1 MRVRVRLR
9 VVAALRRLQRRWVD
23 VQSLDAT
30 SADESSFTRR
40 NTLKKVSRGLIALVS
55 VALALAALAS
65 TAAARV
71 SAHKQGTQVCVLLPD
86 TKSSARYELFDRPY
100 LAAAFKAAGVAA
112 TINNAQGDPQKQR
125 SQADDCLAN
134 GAKVVLLD
142 QLDPAS
148 GAAITNAVVNGGG
161 KVIDYDRLVVG
172 SKASYYVSFD
182 NVKVGVLQGKGLA
195 AALKSKH
202 GAVVAELNGGITDNN
217 AKLFK
222 QGYDSVLNPLYKSGA
237 LKKAVAGDQW
247 TDWDPNKGLTIFEQM
262 LARNGNNIQ
271 GVLAA
276 NDGLAGAVVS
286 ALKNHGL
293 KPVALTGQDATPTGV
308 QYIISGWQTGTVYKS
323 IKVEAAAAAKVAIAL
338 VKGTSVTTNGKVSG
352 TPSVLLTPVWVTKA
366 NYTLLFK
373 DGFVKKGDVC
383 KGTYAKFCK

>member
-1 MRVRVRLR
+1 MVE
-9 VVAALRRLQRRWVD
+9 
-23 VQSLDAT
+23 T
-30 SADESSFTRR
+30 KEE
-40 NTLKKVSRGLIALVS
+40 TLKKVSRGLIALFAA
-55 VALALAALAS
+55 ALMLAALAS

-71 SAHKQGTQVCVLLPD
+71 TVHKASIEACVLLPD

-100 LAAAFKAAGVAA
+100 LAAAFKAAGVAT
-112 TINNAQGDPQKQR
+112 TIVNAQGDPQKQR
-125 SQADDCLAN
+125 SQADDCMAN

-148 GAAITNAVVNGGG
+148 GAAITNAVVAGGG
-161 KVIDYDRLVVG
+161 KVIDYDRLVVH

-182 NVKVGVLQGKGLA
+182 NVKVGVLQGKGLV
-195 AALKSKH
+195 AALAGKK
-202 GAVVAELNGGITDNN
+202 GAVVAQLNGGITDNN

-222 QGYDSVLNPLYKSGA
+222 QGYDSVLNPLFKSGV

-262 LARNGNNIQ
+262 LARNSNHID
-271 GVLAA
+271 GVLSA

-293 KPVALTGQDATPTGV
+293 KPIPLTGQDATPTGV

-323 IKVEAAAAAKVAIAL
+323 VKKEAAAAAKAAIAL
-338 VKGTSVTTNGKVSG
+338 VKGAAVTTNAKVSG
-352 TPSVLLTPVWVTKA
+352 TPSILLTPVWVTKA
-366 NYTLLFK
+366 NYKLLFT
-373 DGFVKKGDVC
+373 DGFVKKSDVC
-383 KGTYAKFCK
+383 KGTYAQFCK